1 MTDGSTTLK
10 LNDVLKYIKN
20 ASHDDMVKILL
31 EVLSWFKLENLGNP
45 FNYNRGF
52 EFIQAHVLGF
62 KLEPV
67 GGGSDG
73 VSDDGI
79 TAEFKATE
87 WKGLTKRG
95 KEKSHSFTY
104 NGTTKV
110 QTIEEQEKVCYKKV
124 MRDDYHYWTIVDY
137 EAGNFLKTLKVKNTD
152 VWSLIWGKWKSSF
165 YNSATNADGRIGGCI
180 STNELTKHNIKYEII
195 SHQDSGG
202 VLM

>member
-1 MTDGSTTLK
+1 MTTHFKNGVTNVVGKDGGSSVFSGIKQPLITGGYEQEQAYQNDWQIYNAGDWTVTST
-10 LNDVLKYIKN
+10 
-20 ASHDDMVKILL
+20 
-31 EVLSWFKLENLGNP
+31 
-45 FNYNRGF
+45 
-52 EFIQAHVLGF
+52 
-62 KLEPV
+62 
-67 GGGSDG
+67 GGSDG